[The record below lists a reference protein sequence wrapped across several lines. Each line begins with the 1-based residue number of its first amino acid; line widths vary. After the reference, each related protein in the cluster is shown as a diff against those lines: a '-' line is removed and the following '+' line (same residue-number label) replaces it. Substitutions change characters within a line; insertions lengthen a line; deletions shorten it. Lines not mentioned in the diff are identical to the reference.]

1 LRRNV
6 GSGWVVTLNRARAS
20 FEKKQ
25 TKRECV
31 SKWTDIPLRLFYF
44 DAYAQGGSKGES
56 TNFPLTKE
64 NDMAEPRAARYTD
77 IVPAKKTVIGSKV
90 VNAQNEDL
98 GKIEDLVLDAG
109 AGRIAYAVLSFGGFL
124 GMGEKYFAIPWNAF
138 HFNLKENRA
147 VLNVDKKLL
156 ENAPGF
162 DKESWPNFADSTWGH
177 GIYKHYGYTPYWE
190 DVSVDRR

>member
-1 LRRNV
+1 
-6 GSGWVVTLNRARAS
+6 
-20 FEKKQ
+20 
-25 TKRECV
+25 
-31 SKWTDIPLRLFYF
+31 
-44 DAYAQGGSKGES
+44 
-56 TNFPLTKE
+56 
-64 NDMAEPRAARYTD
+64 MAEPRTARYTD

-124 GMGEKYFAIPWNAF
+124 GMGEKCFAIPWNAL
-138 HFNLKENRA
+138 HFDFPENRA

-162 DKESWPNFADSTWGH
+162 DK
-177 GIYKHYGYTPYWE
+177 
-190 DVSVDRR
+190 